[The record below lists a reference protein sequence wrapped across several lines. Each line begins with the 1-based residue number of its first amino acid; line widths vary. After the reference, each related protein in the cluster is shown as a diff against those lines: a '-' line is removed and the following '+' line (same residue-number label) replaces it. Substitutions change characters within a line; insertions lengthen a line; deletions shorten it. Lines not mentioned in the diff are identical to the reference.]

1 MQQGTLCPRCGRVL
15 RYIGQYQN
23 WYCDNCRIYPYM
35 QQMPIPYYYP
45 PQKEDSSKT
54 IIIVVVIILLIFVV
68 LPIILAAVLYFM
80 VSGIVDDIELTP
92 SGNLNFEEDPY
103 EPGVYIGGFT
113 TLTDRID
120 LNDLTMTITDNSQ
133 GSSDTVSIRDGVRA
147 QVIGGL
153 SCTFSDVNDNDRLDT
168 IDTFRINNGAP
179 GDSIRIVYE
188 PTGGVIAS
196 DTLS

>member
-1 MQQGTLCPRCGRVL
+1 
-15 RYIGQYQN
+15 
-23 WYCDNCRIYPYM
+23 M

-45 PQKEDSSKT
+45 PPKEDSSKT
-54 IIIVVVIILLIFVV
+54 IIIVVVIILIIFVV